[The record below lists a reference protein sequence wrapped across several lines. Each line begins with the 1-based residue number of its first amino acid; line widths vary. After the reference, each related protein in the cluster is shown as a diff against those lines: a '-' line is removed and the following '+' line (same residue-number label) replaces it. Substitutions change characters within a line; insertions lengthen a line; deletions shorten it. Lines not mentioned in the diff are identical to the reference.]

1 MANREISK
9 LLLGTCFRT
18 STCSVI
24 KIHPWK
30 GGTICPTLQI
40 RKITFAWECYKADR
54 WVAKPIFELAS
65 MILKFQFFVT
75 ISCHMRN
82 KTLVTPFYLLVGSTG
97 YLCSNVF
104 IQEVGLDWSISWET
118 VGKVLF
124 IMKSTLKR
132 RDAGRYYTLLACN
145 KLALK
150 TLHPK
155 MFGLEVDTF
164 SMFLLI

>member
-1 MANREISK
+1 MENREISK
-9 LLLGTCFRT
+9 LLLGAGFYS

-30 GGTICPTLQI
+30 GSTICPTLQI

-54 WVAKPIFELAS
+54 WQSQYLHWPTWF
-65 MILKFQFFVT
+65 LKSQFFVT
-75 ISCHMRN
+75 ISCHMLN

-97 YLCSNVF
+97 YLCSNAF